1 MVPDTY
7 FTISEELRLLGLSVI
22 LGAVMGTVFDILR
35 AARYLLPS
43 GTILTALGDILF
55 FAAYTT
61 AFGAFTAS
69 CTRGELHF
77 CYLIGS
83 ISGFV
88 LYHVTAGEIVMRTIK
103 KIAAFFRSALM
114 ILLNPLRKAFVLFN
128 QYAMPKFVGYSK
140 VIVKH
145 IKKIVLLLMNPL
157 LLLYNNC
164 ESEMR
169 KNVSRSDRKKR
180 KK

>member
-1 MVPDTY
+1 MQR
-7 FTISEELRLLGLSVI
+7 EELRLLGLSVI

-77 CYLIGS
+77 CYLI
-83 ISGFV
+83 
-88 LYHVTAGEIVMRTIK
+88 TE
-103 KIAAFFRSALM
+103 FFFH
-114 ILLNPLRKAFVLFN
+114 NDTDFFCKRKALADFIVRKFENILCVLFA
-128 QYAMPKFVGYSK
+128 YY
-140 VIVKH
+140 
-145 IKKIVLLLMNPL
+145 
-157 LLLYNNC
+157 
-164 ESEMR
+164 E
-169 KNVSRSDRKKR
+169 
-180 KK
+180 